1 MTLLPPKLSRYAAV
15 ATLLMKHGGANSTPA
30 IEEPDDRP
38 EALARD
44 LEALGPTF
52 VKLGQVLST
61 RPDLLPAAYV
71 DALARL
77 QDNVQS
83 FPFTWQWMR
92 WPRPWCAR
100 T

>member
-1 MTLLPPKLSRYAAV
+1 MSVLPPKLSRYAAV
-15 ATLLMKHGGANSTPA
+15 ASLLLKYGSAGSISPPA
-30 IEEPDDRP
+30 PEETDDKP

-71 DALARL
+71 DALTRL
-77 QDNVQS
+77 Q
-83 FPFTWQWMR
+83 
-92 WPRPWCAR
+92 
-100 T
+100 